1 MKLPPL
7 HAHPD
12 VTAVRALLAAAG
24 LPTADLTAASRAEF
38 WGCEAGQELAGAI
51 GLETLRVGRPAPFA
65 GGRASGWPFQAA
77 CRFTQATYWF
87 IQLCKNSLLAGPI
100 LPAASNSPS
109 LAWMNA
115 SGWPKVGM
123 SR

>member
-12 VTAVRALLAAAG
+12 LAAVRELLAVAG

-51 GLETLRVGRPAPFA
+51 GLEPYGSVALLRSLAVG
-65 GGRASGWPFQAA
+65 
-77 CRFTQATYWF
+77 
-87 IQLCKNSLLAGPI
+87 LLAGRFRQR
-100 LPAASNSPS
+100 AASPKLHTGSSSSARIPC
-109 LAWMNA
+109 
-115 SGWPKVGM
+115 WPG
-123 SR
+123 RYCPPRRTALLWLG